1 MVWIEWT
8 ILFLV
13 TVLATLLLVP
23 LVSKLAIKLD
33 AVDYPSAR
41 RVNTRPVPRLGG
53 VAMVGAMAV
62 ALAVYILGVYL
73 LGWHNDFLKFR
84 NEWSV
89 NVPGVA
95 LGVVFMFAVGVVD
108 DIVQLKP
115 KPKLLGQI
123 VAACIVAGSGLL
135 LSSFHNP
142 LPAGGY
148 VELGIWAYP
157 ITVFYLVAFAN
168 IINLIDGLDGLAAG
182 ITSISVI
189 TIFVLCVVTNALA
202 AAMLSVVLLGACLG
216 FLRYNFNPASIF
228 MGDSGALTLGFLL
241 GIISLFGSA
250 RTAMLVSLLVPVIA
264 AGVPIMDTMV
274 AIIRRKRAHRPI
286 GEADKG
292 HIHHRLMQAGF
303 SQRATVLIMWAWTA
317 ALALCALIMM
327 EFDGPLRLGALLVVA
342 GLTAYGILRLK
353 LVHPALMHQYAPRVR
368 RKKRFTGSVS
378 ATGSTEKD
386 ASTKTKEDK

>member
-13 TVLATLLLVP
+13 AVLATLVLVP
-23 LVSKLAIKLD
+23 AVSKLAIKLD

-53 VAMVGAMAV
+53 MAMVGAMAI
-62 ALAVYILGVYL
+62 ALGVYVFGVYV

-89 NVPGVA
+89 NIPGVA
-95 LGVVFMFAVGVVD
+95 LGVICMFAVGVVD
-108 DIVQLKP
+108 DIVELKP

-142 LPAGGY
+142 LPQGGY

-182 ITSISVI
+182 ITSISAI
-189 TIFVLCVVTNALA
+189 TIFILCVVTNALA
-202 AAMLSVVLLGACLG
+202 AAMLSIVLLGACLG
-216 FLRYNFNPASIF
+216 FLRYNFHPASIF

-264 AGVPIMDTMV
+264 AGVPIMDTAV
-274 AIIRRKRAHRPI
+274 AIVRRKRAHRPI

-317 ALALCALIMM
+317 ALAASALVMM
-327 EFDGPLRLGALLVVA
+327 EFDGLVRVAALLAVI
-342 GLTAYGILRLK
+342 GLTAFVVLK
-353 LVHPALMHQYAPRVR
+353 LKLAHPAILHQYSPRG
-368 RKKRFTGSVS
+368 RKGKAMS
-378 ATGSTEKD
+378 AGKNRD
-386 ASTKTKEDK
+386 GKKESDESRD

>member
-13 TVLATLLLVP
+13 AVLATLVLVP
-23 LVSKLAIKLD
+23 VVSKLAIKLD

-41 RVNTRPVPRLGG
+41 RVNTKPVPRLGG
-53 VAMVGAMAV
+53 MAMVGAMV
-62 ALAVYILGVYL
+62 IALLVYVFGVYV

-89 NVPGVA
+89 NMPGVA
-95 LGVVFMFAVGVVD
+95 LGVFVMFMVGVVD
-108 DIVQLKP
+108 DVVELKP
-115 KPKLLGQI
+115 KPKLIGQI
-123 VAACIVAGSGLL
+123 VAACIVAASGLL

-142 LPAGGY
+142 LPEGGY

-182 ITSISVI
+182 ITSISAI
-189 TIFVLCVVTNALA
+189 TIFILCVVTNALA
-202 AAMLSVVLLGACLG
+202 AAMLSIVLLGACLG
-216 FLRYNFNPASIF
+216 FLRYNFHPASIF

-264 AGVPIMDTMV
+264 AGVPIMDTAV
-274 AIIRRKRAHRPI
+274 AIVRRKRAHRPI

-317 ALALCALIMM
+317 ALAASALVMM
-327 EFDGPLRLGALLVVA
+327 EFDGLVRVAALLVVI
-342 GLTAYGILRLK
+342 GLTAFVVLK
-353 LVHPALMHQYAPRVR
+353 LKLAHPAIIHQYSPRG
-368 RKKRFTGSVS
+368 RKGKKVEHKKGTN
-378 ATGSTEKD
+378 D
-386 ASTKTKEDK
+386 